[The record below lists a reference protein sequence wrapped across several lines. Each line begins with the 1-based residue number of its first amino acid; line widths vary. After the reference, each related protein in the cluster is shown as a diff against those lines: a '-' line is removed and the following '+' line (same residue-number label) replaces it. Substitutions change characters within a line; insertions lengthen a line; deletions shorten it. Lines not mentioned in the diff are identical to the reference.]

1 MLSVRER
8 HAVNSNQ
15 GAVMS
20 NRNWTE
26 GWDRA
31 QAVLVL
37 RIIAHENGNV
47 TYPGAGQIL
56 SAFER
61 LEKMGF
67 SKDDL
72 NLHLGEILEQ
82 AYRLASSGKKDILQE
97 GLDTF
102 WPNFPPWSPIEAFRS
117 VNLRDLLQQKGFSE
131 YYISLYYDE
140 LYRRAVNKAN
150 EASDIAEY
158 IRRHEMDPLGPGEP
172 DRHGMVVSLRR
183 L

>member
-1 MLSVRER
+1 
-8 HAVNSNQ
+8 
-15 GAVMS
+15 MS
-20 NRNWTE
+20 DRNWVE

-31 QAVLVL
+31 QAVLLL

-47 TYPGAGQIL
+47 RYAGSGHIP

-67 SKDDL
+67 TQDDF

-82 AYRLASSGKKDILQE
+82 AYSLASSGGKDVLQE
-97 GLDTF
+97 GLDAL
-102 WPNFPPWSPIEAFRS
+102 WPKFSEWGPVPAYIAGH
-117 VNLRDLLQQKGFSE
+117 LRKILREKGFSE
-131 YYISLYYDE
+131 YYISLYYNE
-140 LYRRAVNKAN
+140 LYRRAVNKSN
-150 EASDIAEY
+150 EAADLAEY
-158 IRRHEMDPLGPGEP
+158 IRRHEMDPLGPDEP